1 MRLLTFQKA
10 QMDTNQTNGRDKWQL
25 QFNTYYGYDPTTT
38 VYGWLNR
45 SWQHL
50 RLPELSKISQLPRLI
65 ICIFLALGQ

>member
-10 QMDTNQTNGRDKWQL
+10 QVDTNQTNARDKWRL

-38 VYGWLNR
+38 VYGWLDR

-50 RLPELSKISQLPRLI
+50 RLAELSKISQFPRLI
-65 ICIFLALGQ
+65 ICIF